1 MLSCEQ
7 STDNQLDERLL
18 PFNPAQVS
26 QWSSDI
32 DFFSSE
38 LEKRHINLYHTIS
51 EEDLKSELLN
61 LKTSLPSINKY
72 QLMTEM
78 MRITRLIGD
87 GHTLFSYRG
96 HEYSRFPIYF
106 KLFDEQLRVIKT
118 SPELSHLLGKKLVG
132 IDGVDINEAMKR
144 VKPVVQAVDNQH
156 SLEHYLP
163 STINVAEV
171 LFGLGITKELNVA
184 NFEFSGETEEK
195 ISITLTSIPHN
206 KLKKAVTESIVK
218 HNSLFGE
225 VLESTDGLW
234 LSANA
239 HTKSAYIRFDG
250 YPGIIKMLMFADS
263 VEKHLSR
270 SQITNLII
278 DFRHNGGGNFFEGLL
293 LAQMLV
299 IVDGLD
305 WKNGIYALVG
315 KATFSAG
322 VSNAAQYRQILNAK
336 LVGEPTGGNPYGYQD
351 ADRFVLPNSNWPVQF
366 SKRLFKMQDEQSNG
380 LQPDII
386 IKTSWP
392 DYSEGKDRQ
401 FEWIIND
408 INSRT
413 IHNKLTQPTVKAASD

>member
-1 MLSCEQ
+1 MQGCEQ
-7 STDNQLDERLL
+7 STKNQPDERLL
-18 PFNPAQVS
+18 PFNPVQVK

-38 LEKRHINLYHTIS
+38 LEKRHINLYHTVS
-51 EEDLKSELLN
+51 EKDLKSELSS
-61 LKTSLPSINKY
+61 LKASLPSINKY

-78 MRITRLIGD
+78 MRITRLVGD

-96 HEYSRFPIYF
+96 HEYSRFPVYL
-106 KLFDEQLRVIKT
+106 KLFDKQLRVIKT
-118 SPELSHLLGKKLVG
+118 PTELSHLLGKKLVS
-132 IDGVDINEAMKR
+132 IDGVDISEVIER

-156 SLEHYLP
+156 SLEHFLP
-163 STINVAEV
+163 STINVSEV
-171 LFGLGITKELNVA
+171 LYGLGITKELNVA
-184 NFEFSGETEEK
+184 NFEFSDETEEK
-195 ISITLTSIPHN
+195 ISIALTSISSD
-206 KLKKAVTESIVK
+206 KLKKVVTENIVK
-218 HNSLFGE
+218 PHSVFGE

-239 HTKSAYIRFDG
+239 HTKSAYIKFDS
-250 YPGIIKMLMFADS
+250 YPGFIKMLMFANS
-263 VEKHLSR
+263 VKKHLSR
-270 SQITNLII
+270 SQIANLII
-278 DFRHNGGGNFFEGLL
+278 DFRHNGGGNFFEGML

-299 IVDGLD
+299 VVDGLD
-305 WKNGIYALVG
+305 WQTGIYALVG

-351 ADRFVLPNSNWPVQF
+351 ADKFVLPNSNWPVQY

-392 DYSEGKDRQ
+392 DYAKGKDRQ
-401 FEWIIND
+401 LEWIIND
-408 INSRT
+408 INSRK
-413 IHNKLTQPTVKAASD
+413 IHDKLIQPTVKAASD